1 MFELFF
7 IIVVIRPV
15 VYEFD
20 GPLQNVEQ
28 SIVQIKLWES
38 EMPVPTVD
46 EIKNYVFLLSQKLSK
61 HERSEPLKHV
71 GFLMRWFNSNI
82 SHRSFIFLLKND
94 ILKSPRNKI
103 LSY

>member
-46 EIKNYVFLLSQKLSK
+46 EIKNYVFLLS
-61 HERSEPLKHV
+61 
-71 GFLMRWFNSNI
+71 
-82 SHRSFIFLLKND
+82 
-94 ILKSPRNKI
+94 
-103 LSY
+103 